1 MKTKTAFTHIIGT
14 RILDIL
20 AKLLMIGKSNQTGSS
35 FEYERLRSAPKG
47 TRRVDDIEF

>member
-1 MKTKTAFTHIIGT
+1 MKKQTAFTHVVGT
-14 RILDIL
+14 RILDVL
-20 AKLLMIGKSNQTGSS
+20 AKLLTIGKSSQTGSS